1 MSDVR
6 KYVQKRKTIDPEFAA
21 GFDAGYED
29 FKIGVLLRQAREAAG
44 MTQDEVARR
53 LGTQKSAISRM
64 ENHADDVRLSTLR
77 NYAEAVGASL
87 EITLAQARQH
97 LVREERAAYQVGQ
110 VVEDKDAQ
118 DEAERQELA
127 QSEQSSTSD
136 QFWRLISERRKQPT
150 ISRAELERRLKA
162 RDATPQTMAS
172 TITPIIA
179 EPKADYTTGDE

>member
-6 KYVQKRKTIDPEFAA
+6 AYTARRRKADPAFDE

-53 LGTQKSAISRM
+53 LGTKKSAISRM

-97 LVREERAAYQVGQ
+97 LVREERAVYQVGE
-110 VVEDKDAQ
+110 VAEDEDAQ
-118 DEAERQELA
+118 DEAKRQEWA
-127 QSEQSSTSD
+127 
-136 QFWRLISERRKQPT
+136 
-150 ISRAELERRLKA
+150 
-162 RDATPQTMAS
+162 
-172 TITPIIA
+172 
-179 EPKADYTTGDE
+179 